1 MRTAVFMGSPRVK
14 GNTQLLLEEAMRG
27 AEEKGAQITF
37 FELNSMKIRG
47 CQDCGGCAATGVCVK
62 KDDMER
68 IYPVIRES
76 SRFILASPIFFVGVS
91 AQTKAMIDRCQCF
104 WYEKYI
110 LKKPL
115 PQGPSG
121 RAGLFLSVGG
131 MGGIE
136 GKNCSEATAKAFFRT
151 ISVPAHQT
159 LGYLGV
165 DARGDILKQPQAL
178 KEAYEAGRR
187 LMDGPGKKEEQ
198 GGRL

>member
-1 MRTAVFMGSPRVK
+1 MGSPRVK

-27 AEEKGAQITF
+27 ASEQGAQITF

-47 CQDCGGCAATGVCVK
+47 CQDCGGCAKSGVCVK
-62 KDDMER
+62 KDDMEQ
-68 IYPVIRES
+68 IYPVIRQC

-91 AQTKAMIDRCQCF
+91 AQAKAMIDRCQCF

-110 LKKPL
+110 LKRPIA
-115 PQGPSG
+115 QGPYG

-136 GKNCSEATAKAFFRT
+136 GKNCSEATARAFFRT
-151 ISVPAHQT
+151 ISVPEHQT

-165 DARGDILKQPQAL
+165 DAKGDILKQPQAL
-178 KEAYEAGRR
+178 KEAYEAGRK
-187 LMDGPGKKEEQ
+187 LLDMPGGKKEQ